1 MIHRSLPPPKIL
13 GQKAKS
19 KVYCLYYR
27 PQTKLRKGN
36 VFTSVSRI
44 LSTGKG
50 VSGRHPLDR
59 LGRHPPGRQTP
70 PPRADILP
78 SRRLLQRT
86 VRILLECILVY
97 IVQAP
102 PSIFYIPDFIS
113 EDDERYLLQCVNSAP
128 KPKWKQL
135 LNRRLQNWGM
145 VVHFPKLKN

>member
-13 GQKAKS
+13 GQKVKS

-70 PPRADILP
+70 PPGQTSYPADGYCSGRYASYWNAFLFILFRHHRAYFTFRISFLRTTNDICF
-78 SRRLLQRT
+78 SAST
-86 VRILLECILVY
+86 VHLNQNGSNYSTDVFRIGV
-97 IVQAP
+97 
-102 PSIFYIPDFIS
+102 
-113 EDDERYLLQCVNSAP
+113 
-128 KPKWKQL
+128 W
-135 LNRRLQNWGM
+135 
-145 VVHFPKLKN
+145 